1 MTQREVVIGHLAN
14 GEPLTIIVE
23 SLFSA
28 KVDER

>member
-1 MTQREVVIGHLAN
+1 MAKREVVVGHLAN

-23 SLFSA
+23 SLFGA